1 MSVLKSLWSSL
12 RSPQQERLL
21 WERHWH
27 NETVQVWE
35 RPGRREL
42 RFSNHII
49 QSALTLAN
57 PDHLALRYPQ
67 HMMLALLLC
76 PNPQRALHLGLGAGS
91 IPTFLHRSFPKL
103 QQLAIELNPKVVEA
117 AHLFFNLPQDP
128 RIEVRIAD
136 AYEAV
141 PDLTENFDLIF
152 LDTFNATGTPERM
165 NSEAVLSTLRECLA
179 PGGWAVGNA
188 WSMVKTFPES
198 RKRWA
203 RVFPYA
209 MQVNTQPKYGNVVF
223 FGTLDG
229 PLPKRNQLR
238 LQASQTRTVAPLNF
252 REMLGRLVVLGEA
265 ER

>member
-1 MSVLKSLWSSL
+1 M
-12 RSPQQERLL
+12 
-21 WERHWH
+21 
-27 NETVQVWE
+27 
-35 RPGRREL
+35 
-42 RFSNHII
+42 
-49 QSALTLAN
+49 
-57 PDHLALRYPQ
+57 
-67 HMMLALLLC
+67 
-76 PNPQRALHLGLGAGS
+76 
-91 IPTFLHRSFPKL
+91 
-103 QQLAIELNPKVVEA
+103 
-117 AHLFFNLPQDP
+117 
-128 RIEVRIAD
+128 
-136 AYEAV
+136 
-141 PDLTENFDLIF
+141 
-152 LDTFNATGTPERM
+152 
-165 NSEAVLSTLRECLA
+165 
-179 PGGWAVGNA
+179 GNA